1 MARSSAGVV
10 GKSGK
15 SGVAIARIG
24 TPGCQAVW
32 YDAFVNVV
40 FPVVALSL
48 SLFSTTAYG
57 QISTMPRLC
66 TLFSAFF
73 DDKPSAP
80 EPFGY
85 KTGWIV
91 VRSTD
96 TNAVASTLP
105 LRSRSAANWRTGIDA
120 ADKGGSV
127 FVSPPVRG
135 WVCIIG
141 EWAAGTSE
149 RSSVQ
154 AVAKVVAELSSRFGE
169 AQGYATHRVVE
180 YHHWIMAKDGQVIRS
195 FAYLGE
201 SGEVLSNL
209 GTPTEAEKRLRFAAQ
224 VPEEWSPSEEDVMA
238 VASAWSFDPTK
249 LNSSS
254 GPAANGIVA
263 RIK

>member
-1 MARSSAGVV
+1 M
-10 GKSGK
+10 
-15 SGVAIARIG
+15 IG
-24 TPGCQAVW
+24 PPGCQAVW

-40 FPVVALSL
+40 FLVIALSL
-48 SLFSTTAYG
+48 SLLPATAYG
-57 QISTMPRLC
+57 QTSMTRLR

-96 TNAVASTLP
+96 PNAVASALP
-105 LRSRSAANWRTGIDA
+105 FRSRTAANWHTGIDA
-120 ADKGGSV
+120 AYKGGSV
-127 FVSPPVRG
+127 FVSPPVGG

-141 EWAAGTSE
+141 EWAAGTGE
-149 RSSVQ
+149 RNSVQ
-154 AVAKVVAELSSRFGE
+154 AVAKLVAELSSRFGE

-180 YHHWIMAKDGQVIRS
+180 YHHWIMAKHGQVIRC

-209 GTPTEAEKRLRFAAQ
+209 GTATEAETKLRFGAQ
-224 VPEEWSPSEEDVMA
+224 PPETWSPSEEDVMA

-249 LNSSS
+249 LNSTS

-263 RIK
+263 RIR